1 MKLTVIGCAGS
12 FPAPDT
18 PCSAYLVEAGGFRL
32 LLDFG
37 TGSLGELQKHLDP
50 HLLDAVIVTH
60 LHADHFFD
68 TCAYAVMRRYY
79 APGASRRPLPLYG
92 PAGVAER
99 LVVSYGGQGELCP
112 PSLRDVYDF
121 HELEPGAFD
130 LGPMTVTVDRVAHPV
145 ETFGVRVEHAGSSL
159 AYSSDTGPCE
169 ALESL
174 AAHCDV
180 LLAEASYLENRENP
194 KGVHLTGKDAG
205 DYATKAG
212 AGRLLLTHL
221 VEPWNPRETT
231 LAEARGAYAGP
242 VEAVRPGQVYEF

>member
-12 FPAPDT
+12 FPSPDT
-18 PCSAYLVEAGGFRL
+18 PCSAYLVEAGGYRL
-32 LLDFG
+32 LIDFG
-37 TGSLGELQKHLDP
+37 TGSLGELQKYIDP
-50 HLLDAVIVTH
+50 HLIDAVMVTH

-68 TCAYAVMRRYY
+68 TCAYAVMRRY
-79 APGASRRPLPLYG
+79 APARPGAPLPLYG
-92 PAGVAER
+92 PAGVADR
-99 LVVSYGGQGELCP
+99 IISAYGGHGELCP
-112 PSLRDVYDF
+112 SDLRDVYDF
-121 HELEPGAFD
+121 RELEPGSFD
-130 LGPMTVTVDRVAHPV
+130 LGPLSIRVDRVAHPV

-180 LLAEASYLENRENP
+180 LLAEASYLEGRENP
-194 KGVHLTGKDAG
+194 KDVHLTGKEAG

-221 VEPWNPRETT
+221 VEPWGSKAET
-231 LAEARGAYAGP
+231 LAEARAAYTGP
-242 VEAVRPGQVYEF
+242 VEVVRPGQVYEF

>member
-18 PCSAYLVEAGGFRL
+18 PCSAYLVEAGGQRL

-37 TGSLGELQKHLDP
+37 TGSLGELQKYLDP
-50 HLLDAVIVTH
+50 HLLDAVIITH

-68 TCAYAVMRRYY
+68 ACAYTVMRRYAPA
-79 APGASRRPLPLYG
+79 APGHPIPLYG
-92 PAGVAER
+92 PTGVAER
-99 LVVSYGGQGELCP
+99 IVAAYGGQGELCH

-121 HELEPGAFD
+121 RELEPGTFE
-130 LGPMTVTVDRVAHPV
+130 LGSMTITVDRVAHPV

-169 ALESL
+169 AFESL

-180 LLAEASYLENRENP
+180 LLAEASYLEGRENP
-194 KGVHLTGKDAG
+194 KDVHLTGKEAG

-221 VEPWNPRETT
+221 VEPWGSREVT
-231 LAEARGAYAGP
+231 LAEAKGAYTGP
-242 VEAVRPGQVYEF
+242 VEVVRPGQVYEF

>member
-18 PCSAYLVEAGGFRL
+18 PCSAYLVEAGGYRL

-37 TGSLGELQKHLDP
+37 TGALGELQKHVDP
-50 HLLDAVIVTH
+50 HLLDAIVVTH
-60 LHADHFFD
+60 LHPDHFFD
-68 TCAYAVMRRYY
+68 TCGYAVMRRYS
-79 APGASRRPLPLYG
+79 PGAQPEPIPLYG
-92 PAGVAER
+92 PQGVADR
-99 LVVSYGGQGELCP
+99 IVAAYGGQGELCH

-121 HELEPGAFD
+121 RELQPGTFE
-130 LGPMTVTVDRVAHPV
+130 LGPLTLTVDRVAHPI

-180 LLAEASYLENRENP
+180 LLAEASYHEGRENP
-194 KGVHLTGKDAG
+194 KDVHLTGKEAG
-205 DYATKAG
+205 EFATKAG

-221 VEPWNPRETT
+221 VESWGSRHDT
-231 LAEARGAYAGP
+231 LAEARAAYTGP
-242 VEAVRPGQVYEF
+242 VEVVVPGQVCQF